1 PRRERDRG
9 PSSRIGR
16 QPGAGGPR
24 ATTPRARLGG
34 DAHGRGHPR
43 GSRDARPGRAPA
55 RPRRGHNGAAAMT
68 PAVRALIALLSFVV
82 LWAGWLFWFL
92 AYRSAARRAR
102 EAEEILTSLA
112 VKIAAGD
119 VAGCVPIG

>member
-1 PRRERDRG
+1 
-9 PSSRIGR
+9 
-16 QPGAGGPR
+16 
-24 ATTPRARLGG
+24 
-34 DAHGRGHPR
+34 
-43 GSRDARPGRAPA
+43 
-55 RPRRGHNGAAAMT
+55 MT

-119 VAGCVPIG
+119 VAGCVPIGQAILKRAGLHVARKKGPPPEAS